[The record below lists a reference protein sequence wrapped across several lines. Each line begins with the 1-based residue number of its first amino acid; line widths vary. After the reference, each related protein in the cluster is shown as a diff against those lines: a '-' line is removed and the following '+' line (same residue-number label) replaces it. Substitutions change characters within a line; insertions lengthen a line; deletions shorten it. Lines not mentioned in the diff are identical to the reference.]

1 MTVLF
6 AFIAA
11 LAVQPVDDG
20 PIRTG
25 GTAAESADS
34 VRVREAIAYANP
46 MPPGAPT
53 DDYALT
59 AWCDALV
66 SGHVRLGETLTDPS
80 DLDLEIMRLGRL
92 EAADFRAGLAA
103 ARDRQSPRPPPP
115 SGPPCGTPPSLARRK
130 PPAARCSVCSSA
142 CRAAASTPRAAC
154 ATTSPPRRPRR
165 KRWVWSRARPSRP
178 RFLNRQSPSGQGF
191 ALRRGPFSPSPFT
204 GPYDGAR
211 RSREREGRFQT
222 IQTIQTLFFGAR

>member
-103 ARDRQSPRPPPP
+103 ARDRQSPETLAAAEAAAAERNAVWE
-115 SGPPCGTPPSLARRK
+115 TALAREDE
-130 PPAARCSVCSSA
+130 A
-142 CRAAASTPRAAC
+142 
-154 ATTSPPRRPRR
+154 
-165 KRWVWSRARPSRP
+165 
-178 RFLNRQSPSGQGF
+178 
-191 ALRRGPFSPSPFT
+191 
-204 GPYDGAR
+204 D
-211 RSREREGRFQT
+211 RSQVFG
-222 IQTIQTLFFGAR
+222 LFFGLPGRCEHAARRLRDNITTPPATPEDVGLE

>member
-103 ARDRQSPRPPPP
+103 ARDRQSPE
-115 SGPPCGTPPSLARRK
+115 TL
-130 PPAARCSVCSSA
+130 
-142 CRAAASTPRAAC
+142 AAAEAA
-154 ATTSPPRRPRR
+154 AAERTAVWDAAIAREEETS
-165 KRWVWSRARPSRP
+165 
-178 RFLNRQSPSGQGF
+178 
-191 ALRRGPFSPSPFT
+191 
-204 GPYDGAR
+204 
-211 RSREREGRFQT
+211 RSQVFG
-222 IQTIQTLFFGAR
+222 LFFGLPGRCEHAARRLRDNITPPPATPEEVGLE